1 MKIVFDMDGTI
12 ADLYGVKNWLP
23 LLREYSPKP
32 FEIAKPMWDM
42 EKLAT
47 ICEKLAHSGNEIH
60 IVTWLSKEST
70 PTYDKEVTK
79 AKRVWLEKYGF
90 YYNHFHAVPY
100 GTPKAEV
107 MKPYMQK
114 NETAMLFDD
123 NAEVRSS
130 WHLGNAIDPTTE
142 NILKILEKLL

>member
-12 ADLYGVKNWLP
+12 ADLYGVKNWLS
-23 LLREYSPKP
+23 LLRDYNPKP

-47 ICEKLAHSGNEIH
+47 ICKTLAHSGNEIH

-70 PTYDKEVTK
+70 PHYDIEVTE
-79 AKRVWLEKYGF
+79 AKKVWLEKHGF

-107 MKPYMQK
+107 ILPYMKQ
-114 NETAMLFDD
+114 NETAILFDD

-130 WHLGNAIDPTTE
+130 WHLGNAIDPQTK